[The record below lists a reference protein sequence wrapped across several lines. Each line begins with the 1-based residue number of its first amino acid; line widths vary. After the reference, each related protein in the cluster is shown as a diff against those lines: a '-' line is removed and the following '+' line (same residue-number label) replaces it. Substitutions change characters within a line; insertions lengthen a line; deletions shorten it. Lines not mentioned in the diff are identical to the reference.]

1 MEKQAFASNLIV
13 NAIPMTRQAYNDM
26 RGWKLPENEN
36 GEDEGYLV
44 EQVDFGPVG
53 GHVTWVPKD
62 AFERH
67 HVAMGTNAEHVL
79 PWKLR
84 VLAEKAQ
91 LDQRLYGLTIYIKT
105 EHFKSLSSAQRL
117 LLNEQHRLMTEYSNV
132 LQVRID
138 SN

>member
-1 MEKQAFASNLIV
+1 MDKQAFASISIV

-36 GEDEGYLV
+36 GKDEGYLV
-44 EQVDFGPVG
+44 EQIDFNSVDS
-53 GHVTWVPKD
+53 HVTWVPKD

-67 HVAMGTNAEHVL
+67 HLAMGVNAEHTL

-84 VLAEKAQ
+84 ELAEKAQ
-91 LDQRLYGLTIYIKT
+91 LDQRLSGLTIYLET

-132 LQVRID
+132 LQVRLD